1 MDGIL
6 NLVLLQATKTGKSAS
21 WLVPEDIRNY
31 T

>member
-6 NLVLLQATKTGKSAS
+6 NPVLLQAMKKGKSAS
-21 WLVPEDIRNY
+21 WLVPKDIRNY